1 MTKIHPTAI
10 VDSKSNL
17 DTNVEIGPYSVIG
30 ANVSIDSSTIIQSNV
45 VIMGNTFIGKG
56 NSIYSFSA
64 IGNPPQDLKFKGEK
78 SELIIGDNNIVREHV
93 TINPGTKG
101 GGLLTQIGNN
111 CLFMVGS
118 HVAHDCKLGNDVILA
133 NNATLGGHVEIDDF
147 AIIGGLSGVHQ
158 FVRIGC
164 HCMVGAMSGVD
175 SDVIPYGLVIGNRA
189 NLSGLNIIGLKRR
202 NFSRTIIHDL
212 RKAYRLLFAPE
223 GTIQERLVDVSDE
236 FSNNEPVM
244 DIVNF
249 IRGDTSRAIC
259 QPRNGSKNI

>member
-1 MTKIHPTAI
+1 MIHKSSVINSKAKISDRA
-10 VDSKSNL
+10 K
-17 DTNVEIGPYSVIG
+17 IGPYCCIG
-30 ANVSIDSSTIIQSNV
+30 AEVTIEEDVELVSNV
-45 VIMGNTFIGKG
+45 HIEGNTRIGKG
-56 NSIYSFSA
+56 TKIFPFASI
-64 IGNPPQDLKFKGEK
+64 GTQPQDLKFKGEK

-111 CLFMVGS
+111 CLLMVGS

-133 NNATLGGHVEIDDF
+133 NNATLGGHVEISDF

-212 RKAYRLLFAPE
+212 RKAYRLMFAPE